1 MLSVVALN
9 PKHDI
14 INKAINVVYINFGN
28 IQIPFGLIE
37 FEQPVFDLNDPKND
51 DYLLIKVNSF
61 SCNYR
66 DKAILVNNFE
76 QLLRLGKPFLP
87 FGSEFSATIV
97 LKGKNV
103 DEFGI
108 GDKVIPNCTYEGV
121 TNDNVVP
128 GVTTN
133 FASLGWL
140 RIRREKL
147 IKQPHELSDLEAAC
161 FSLGAQTAYSMIRKS
176 GILEKQNKKAVVF
189 SSRSVTSLFIIQL
202 LNYFGIDL
210 VCCSSSE
217 WSKEELDSI
226 GIKKVVSV
234 DGIEEYL
241 DSFSHVFDSYF
252 DLNFSRAVSLLG
264 NGGKY
269 VFCGFLNQHPVL
281 SKEDDKTLNT
291 EEIFNSLKL
300 VIVKNISLI
309 GNCLG
314 SQEDLNKVI
323 EIYGSEISPTIDS
336 EYNLGQLEEF
346 LTRSFFDKNK
356 LGKCVID
363 YSREGVTYV

>member
-14 INKAINVVYINFGN
+14 INKAINVVYINFGDV
-28 IQIPFGLIE
+28 QIPFGLVE
-37 FEQPVFDLNDPKND
+37 FEQPAFDLNDPKND
-51 DYLLIKVNSF
+51 DYLLIKVNLF

-97 LKGKNV
+97 AKGRNV
-103 DEFGI
+103 DEFCI

-121 TNDNVVP
+121 ANDNVVP

-147 IKQPHELSDLEAAC
+147 IKQPHDLSDSEAAC

-202 LNYFGIDL
+202 LNHFGIDL
-210 VCCSSSE
+210 VCCSSSG
-217 WSKEELDSI
+217 WSKDELDSI

-234 DGIEEYL
+234 DGIEEYF
-241 DSFSHVFDSYF
+241 DSFTHVFDPYF
-252 DLNFSRAVSLLG
+252 DLNFSRAVSFLN

-281 SKEDDKTLNT
+281 SKENDKTLNT

-300 VIVKNISLI
+300 VIVKNLSLI

-323 EIYGSEISPTIDS
+323 EIYGSKISPTIDS

-363 YSREGVTYV
+363 YSKEGVTYV